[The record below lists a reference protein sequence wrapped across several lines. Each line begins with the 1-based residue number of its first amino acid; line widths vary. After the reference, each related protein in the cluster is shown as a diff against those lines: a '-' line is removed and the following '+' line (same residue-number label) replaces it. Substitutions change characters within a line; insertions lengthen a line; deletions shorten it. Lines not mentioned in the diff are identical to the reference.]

1 MLAGVVHYFAVLGGY
16 AGALRTERK
25 KFARLKS
32 ALVLCCALF
41 CRPRLPFSFAVYAGR
56 LNALAQMRAKPI
68 QKILSVCC
76 AVGDRN
82 EHIGQLAGA
91 EGQIIAI
98 PFQKKLC
105 HHGADPLI
113 AVHKRMIGCKTK
125 AKPGDLFRV

>member
-1 MLAGVVHYFAVLGGY
+1 M
-16 AGALRTERK
+16 
-25 KFARLKS
+25 
-32 ALVLCCALF
+32 
-41 CRPRLPFSFAVYAGR
+41 YAGR
-56 LNALAQMRAKPI
+56 LNDLTQMCVNPI
-68 QKILSVCC
+68 QKVLSVCC

-82 EHIGQLAGA
+82 EHISQLAGA

-98 PFQKKLC
+98 SFQKKLC

>member
-1 MLAGVVHYFAVLGGY
+1 M
-16 AGALRTERK
+16 ERK

-56 LNALAQMRAKPI
+56 LNDLAQMCVNPV
-68 QKILSVCC
+68 QKVLSVCC

-105 HHGADPLI
+105 HHGADSLV
-113 AVHKRMIGCKTK
+113 AVHKGMIGCK
-125 AKPGDLFRV
+125 AEAESGDLFRV